1 MATLEQNIYARL
13 SAVCPRVY
21 PDVAPVGTAKP
32 YITWQ
37 QIGGDAFVFADF
49 STPSKRSAD
58 VQVNVWGGDRASV
71 NLMSI
76 AAQNALCNAPTSE
89 FSASPTAALTATYD
103 DDNLV
108 YGAQQDFT
116 MWNNY

>member
-13 SAVCPRVY
+13 SAVCPRVF
-21 PDVAPVGTAKP
+21 PDVAPVGTVKP

-37 QIGGDAFVFADF
+37 QIGGDAPLFADQ
-49 STPSKRSAD
+49 TAPSKRNAD
-58 VQVNVWGGDRASV
+58 VQVNVWGGTRAEV
-71 NLMSI
+71 NAMSI
-76 AAQNALCNAPTSE
+76 AAQNALCYPPTSE
-89 FSASPTAALTATYD
+89 FCATPTGAFVATYD